1 MNILSHS
8 IGCHFNCFFHC
19 EEVFTFDI
27 VSLDFFL
34 LLFAFGVISKKN
46 YCQGQCP
53 GGSSLCFSLVVLW
66 YQVFS
71 YLSLEG
77 KGGRKRED
85 HWCVR
90 ETSIGWLAL
99 VCDGSQCTTQACA
112 LRGNP
117 NGHIHLSSVS
127 KLLVLCTPS
136 CMGTADSHAA
146 PLPYSSS
153 SVLLLSPH
161 SSPPLPPLSPQVFPS
176 SYAPSTSW
184 ATGIV

>member
-99 VCDGSQCTTQACA
+99 VCD
-112 LRGNP
+112 RGLNAQP
-117 NGHIHLSSVS
+117 RHVPWGGIQTATSTCPVYQSSWSFVPHLVWVQ
-127 KLLVLCTPS
+127 LTLML
-136 CMGTADSHAA
+136 
-146 PLPYSSS
+146 
-153 SVLLLSPH
+153 PH
-161 SSPPLPPLSPQVFPS
+161 SPILPPLFSCSLPTPPLLFLLFPLRFFLLVMHLQPAEPQ
-176 SYAPSTSW
+176 
-184 ATGIV
+184 G